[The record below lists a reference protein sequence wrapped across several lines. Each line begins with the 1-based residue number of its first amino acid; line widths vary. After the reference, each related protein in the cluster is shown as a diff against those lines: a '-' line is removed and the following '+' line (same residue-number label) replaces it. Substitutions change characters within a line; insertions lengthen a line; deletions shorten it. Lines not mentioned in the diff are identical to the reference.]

1 VQYGAMTAANAAG
14 GRVSFSDQYGDE
26 YPATGSFS
34 VLRKVQRDNARVGK
48 GSGYTDATVK
58 PLVLHAFKGGYDEKN
73 SYGDLILDGAGNLY
87 GTAYQGGRWGY
98 GVVFQLQPN
107 SKGGWTEPPRQAEP
121 RDREWCLRS
130 CTNRMAGQVWG
141 RATRPSLSNNGKIL
155 SSWLFRRK
163 KIMKGTSPRACPFPF
178 HRQSRAHT
186 EIQLSALGTESHT
199 VRSSDKL
206 HSLAM
211 DVKLGRLL
219 ELLSQLSQGK
229 QRVPTRRN

>member
-1 VQYGAMTAANAAG
+1 
-14 GRVSFSDQYGDE
+14 
-26 YPATGSFS
+26 
-34 VLRKVQRDNARVGK
+34 
-48 GSGYTDATVK
+48 
-58 PLVLHAFKGGYDEKN
+58 
-73 SYGDLILDGAGNLY
+73 
-87 GTAYQGGRWGY
+87 
-98 GVVFQLQPN
+98 
-107 SKGGWTEPPRQAEP
+107 
-121 RDREWCLRS
+121 
-130 CTNRMAGQVWG
+130 MAGQVWG

-229 QRVPTRRN
+229 KECLPGETETIFFRRKWVSLTGQKYILRVKIIFNF